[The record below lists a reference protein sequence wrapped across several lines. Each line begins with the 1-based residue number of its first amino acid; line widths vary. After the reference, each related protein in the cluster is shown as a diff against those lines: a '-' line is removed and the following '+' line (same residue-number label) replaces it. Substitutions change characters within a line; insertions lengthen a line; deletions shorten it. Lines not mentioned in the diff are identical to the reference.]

1 MSLLVPRYR
10 LWFWL
15 LLKNKGAVMN
25 AVEKSKIQI
34 AVKAIGLFVAGY
46 VDGKVLLS
54 DGSFLSYNKEAAD
67 RIGKALGM
75 SITYDHRPDN
85 RILVCFSFDV
95 DVKINTFCDFVD
107 SESSVEDVGQFLL
120 DKVFD
125 CAERIGLQVDADE
138 KIKAFHGIE
147 KLVGVGN
154 ESLSPSS
161 TLDAVKNVVMLAAR
175 LSILCDN
182 HTLLSKLSADDVL
195 LVQMRSDEINK
206 IGHDVLAQLSK
217 CLPSNSYAL
226 VFSDH
231 FKIST
236 LPTDDMERLGW
247 VRSTVAARWRSEG
260 KPDPHG
266 NVYNI
271 ERGALSLGHLTDDEL
286 ANAVFVLDHRTSL
299 ESIVYL
305 NAAKERIRWLS
316 RQLSAAAPPSF
327 DDVIVWHG
335 AFNYYLGRSTTAVSA
350 FVDDLIAN
358 WQKISHSAR
367 ALIERD
373 LNKAFLDDDEHREK
387 GYQNKRL
394 GHDCDRASWQ
404 KVKDLWSE
412 L

>member
-1 MSLLVPRYR
+1 
-10 LWFWL
+10 
-15 LLKNKGAVMN
+15 MN
-25 AVEKSKIQI
+25 TVEKSKMQI
-34 AVKAIGLFVAGY
+34 AVKAIGLSVVGW
-46 VDGKVLLS
+46 VDGKALLS
-54 DGSFLSYNKEAAD
+54 DGSFLAYNKDGAD

-75 SITYDHRPDN
+75 SLTYEHRPDN
-85 RILVCFSFDV
+85 RILVYFYFDV
-95 DVKINTFCDFVD
+95 DVKNNTFCDFVY
-107 SESSVEDVGQFLL
+107 SESSVEEVGQFLL

-125 CAERIGLQVDADE
+125 CAERIGLQIDADG
-138 KIKAFHGIE
+138 KIKAFHDIH

-154 ESLSPSS
+154 ETLSPSS

-175 LSILCDN
+175 LSILCDKN
-182 HTLLSKLSADDVL
+182 TVLSNLSSGDVL
-195 LVQMRSDEINK
+195 LVQMPIDEINK
-206 IGHDVLAQLSK
+206 VGHDVISK
-217 CLPSNSYAL
+217 LNQCLPKNNHAL
-226 VFSDH
+226 VFSDV
-231 FKIST
+231 FNIST
-236 LPTDDMERLGW
+236 LPLVDMERAGW
-247 VRSTVAARWRSEG
+247 VRSTVAARWRADG

-266 NVYNI
+266 NAYNI

-316 RQLSAAAPPSF
+316 RQLSAAAPPFF